1 MKLPTAFA
9 DAGGETGGGLGSG
22 LGSGLAGGPGGGKD
36 ALGVNDVVDVV
47 DVGYGGGLTS
57 DIVAFGD
64 SMAAAAARLE
74 AGRPAMAVT
83 EVLMEPLGAIDREAS
98 ALGEMAASMQASGNE
113 LTPSELVTLTMH
125 SQEFMFHSQLTAN
138 VANRTA
144 DGLQQLFRQ
153 QG

>member
-1 MKLPTAFA
+1 MEGGGTELLMAFA
-9 DAGGETGGGLGSG
+9 DAGGEGSG
-22 LGSGLAGGPGGGKD
+22 SLGGGPGSGAD
-36 ALGVNDVVDVV
+36 ALGVNDVV

-57 DIVAFGD
+57 DIAAFGD

-74 AGRPAMAVT
+74 AERPAMAIT
-83 EVLMEPLGAIDREAS
+83 KVLMEPLGAIDREAG
-98 ALGEMAASMQASGNE
+98 ALGDMATSMQASGNE
-113 LTPSELVTLTMH
+113 MTPSELVTLTMH
-125 SQEFMFHSQLTAN
+125 SQEFMFHCQLTAN